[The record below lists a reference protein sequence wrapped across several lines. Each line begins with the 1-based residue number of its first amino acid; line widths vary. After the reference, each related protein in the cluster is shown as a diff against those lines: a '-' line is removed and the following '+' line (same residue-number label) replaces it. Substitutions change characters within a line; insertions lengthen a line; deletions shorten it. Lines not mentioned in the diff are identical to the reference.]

1 MLLVE
6 RVLGNRTEPEF
17 AERLHHV
24 AHHGSVDTLAVAPGD
39 VARRRWRAMT
49 EAGEE
54 VAIALPRDQKLFDGA
69 VLLLEEDRALVVR
82 VGAEHWLRLQPRS
95 ITDAVV
101 LGYHAGNLHWRVRFK
116 GESVLVALEDSVD
129 SYLERLG
136 SLITERRVLASI
148 ADAD

>member
-6 RVLGNRTEPEF
+6 RILGSRTEAEF
-17 AERLHHV
+17 AERLHQV
-24 AHHGSVDTLAVAPGD
+24 AHHGSIDTLAVAPGD
-39 VARRRWRAMT
+39 VARRRWRALT

-69 VLLLEEDRALVVR
+69 ILLLEQDRALVVR

-95 ITDAVV
+95 IADAAE
-101 LGYHAGNLHWRVRFK
+101 LGYHAGNLHWRVRFE
-116 GESVLVALEDSVD
+116 GESLFVALDGSVD

-136 SLITERRVLASI
+136 SPVTERRVLASI